1 MSRHH
6 NIQKTK
12 SVCST
17 LTLWWFTLLLRK
29 TPTCLTPSSP
39 IFLYQLSW
47 LYFSMVSIYPKFIL
61 YTFCLLSYPSLGK
74 GERRENLRQVRKIH
88 RRMWKE
94 LDNSWGD
101 RELIL
106 WVLPKKNLLH
116 PLVLERMLGRV
127 RVWGR
132 GEDLGLGC
140 YLMGL
145 SFEEFLP
152 GQVSREVT
160 GFCVSSLSQCGLEI
174 ATVLVT
180 SLSFWAAIFW
190 LIC

>member
-1 MSRHH
+1 
-6 NIQKTK
+6 
-12 SVCST
+12 
-17 LTLWWFTLLLRK
+17 
-29 TPTCLTPSSP
+29 
-39 IFLYQLSW
+39 
-47 LYFSMVSIYPKFIL
+47 MVSIYPKFIL

-101 RELIL
+101 GELIL

-116 PLVLERMLGRV
+116 PLVLERMPGRV

-132 GEDLGLGC
+132 GEDLGLRC

-145 SFEEFLP
+145 SVWGIPSRSGEQGGHRILCFFTFSVWVGNSHGFGNKSIFLGSNILAYLLGHWAQERLGLRWHVLQLGP
-152 GQVSREVT
+152 WISMVWVKQLSYFSASFF
-160 GFCVSSLSQCGLEI
+160 FC
-174 ATVLVT
+174 A
-180 SLSFWAAIFW
+180 FWF
-190 LIC
+190 